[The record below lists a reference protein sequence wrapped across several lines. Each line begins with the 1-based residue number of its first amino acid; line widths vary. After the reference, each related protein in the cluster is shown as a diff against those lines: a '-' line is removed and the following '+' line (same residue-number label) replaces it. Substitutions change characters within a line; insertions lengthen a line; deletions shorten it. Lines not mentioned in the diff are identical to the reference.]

1 MSAARLLRSLIYVK
15 DAWGFRWDKRVKKWN
30 CAMNLYTAEHLNAN
44 ASGQD
49 SDSAGEGSAREALYE
64 SRRKIFP
71 KRAEGRFRRF
81 KWLVMLIT
89 LGIYYLTPW
98 VRWDR
103 GPYAP
108 DQAVLVDL
116 ANRRFYFFFIEIWP
130 QEFFY
135 VAGLLVM
142 AGFGLFLVTS
152 AVGRAW
158 CGYTCPQTV
167 WVDLFLL
174 VEGWVE
180 GDRNARMKLD
190 AGPWTFDKIRKRVF
204 KHAIWMAISVST
216 GGAWIF
222 YFADAP
228 TLAYDVVVGNA
239 ALVAYSTIAVLAS
252 ITYVFGG
259 LLREQVCIYMCPWP
273 RIQAAMLDDDSLVVT
288 YNDWR
293 GEPRNR
299 HAKKLAAAGE
309 PVGDCV
315 DCNACVAVCPMGID
329 IRDGQQLACI
339 TCALCIDA
347 CDSVMDKIGK
357 PRGLIAY
364 ATLNEYQSNMELAT
378 DNGTTRIN
386 PKKVRDADGSF
397 VDQVRHFDWRIIFRA
412 RTLLY
417 MGVWSAVGVAMLIAL
432 LNRDRLEVNV
442 LHDRNPQYVL
452 ESDGSIRNGYTI
464 RLLNMIPEPR
474 TILLS
479 LDGLPDATM
488 KINGLSSD
496 DGRLFAVSVDPD
508 KATTLK
514 VFVTVPARALP
525 DGNESFSFIAEDR
538 SSHEHDRYNATF
550 NSPEGKK

>member
-1 MSAARLLRSLIYVK
+1 
-15 DAWGFRWDKRVKKWN
+15 
-30 CAMNLYTAEHLNAN
+30 MNLYTAKNVDATGDGHQATNADAGN
-44 ASGQD
+44 APQS
-49 SDSAGEGSAREALYE
+49 LYE
-64 SRRKIFP
+64 ARKKIFP

-98 VRWDR
+98 IRWDR
-103 GPYAP
+103 GLYAP

-130 QEFFY
+130 QEFFF

-167 WVDLFLL
+167 WVDLFLV
-174 VEGWVE
+174 VERWVE

-190 AGPWTFDKIRKRVF
+190 AGPWTFEKIRKRVF
-204 KHAIWMAISVST
+204 KHAIWIAIAVAT

-228 TLAYDVVVGNA
+228 TLAYDFVTGNA
-239 ALVAYSTIAVLAS
+239 AFIAYSTVGILTAT
-252 ITYVFGG
+252 TYVFGG
-259 LLREQVCIYMCPWP
+259 LMREQVCIYMCPWP
-273 RIQAAMLDDDSLVVT
+273 RIQAAMLDDNSLVVT

-293 GEPRNR
+293 GEPRTK
-299 HAKKLAAAGE
+299 HAKKAAAAGQ

-364 ATLNEYQSNMELAT
+364 ATLNEYDANMALAT
-378 DNGTTRIN
+378 DNGTTPIN
-386 PKKVRDADGSF
+386 PDRVRNADGSF
-397 VDQVRHFDWRIIFRA
+397 IDKVRHFNWRIIFRP

-417 MGVWSAVGVAMLIAL
+417 MGVWTAVGIGLLVAL
-432 LNRDRLEVNV
+432 LSRDRLEVNV
-442 LHDRNPQYVL
+442 IHDRNPQYVL

-479 LDGLPDATM
+479 LEGMPEATM
-488 KINGLSSD
+488 KINGLTSD
-496 DGRLFAVSVDPD
+496 DNRQFAVSVEPD
-508 KATTLK
+508 KATALK
-514 VFVTVPARALP
+514 VFVTVPANALP
-525 DGNESFSFIAEDR
+525 DGSDGFSFIAEDR
-538 SSHEHDRYNATF
+538 SSHERDHYDATF
-550 NSPEGKK
+550 YAPEGGK

>member
-1 MSAARLLRSLIYVK
+1 
-15 DAWGFRWDKRVKKWN
+15 
-30 CAMNLYTAEHLNAN
+30 MNLYTAKNVDATGDGHQATNADAGN
-44 ASGQD
+44 APQS
-49 SDSAGEGSAREALYE
+49 LYE
-64 SRRKIFP
+64 ARKKIFP

-98 VRWDR
+98 IRWDR

-130 QEFFY
+130 QEFFF

-167 WVDLFLL
+167 WVDLFLV
-174 VEGWVE
+174 VERWVE

-190 AGPWTFDKIRKRVF
+190 AAPWTFEKIRKRVF
-204 KHAIWMAISVST
+204 KHAIWIAIAVAT

-228 TLAYDVVVGNA
+228 TLAYDFVTGNA
-239 ALVAYSTIAVLAS
+239 AFIAYSTVGILTAT
-252 ITYVFGG
+252 TYVFGG
-259 LLREQVCIYMCPWP
+259 LMREQVCIYMCPWP
-273 RIQAAMLDDDSLVVT
+273 RIQAAMLDDNSLVVT

-293 GEPRNR
+293 GEPRTK
-299 HAKKLAAAGE
+299 HAKKAAAAGQ

-364 ATLNEYQSNMELAT
+364 ATLNEYDANMALAT
-378 DNGTTRIN
+378 DNGTTPIN
-386 PKKVRDADGSF
+386 PDRVRNADGSF
-397 VDQVRHFDWRIIFRA
+397 IDKVRHFNWRIIFRP

-417 MGVWSAVGVAMLIAL
+417 MGVWTAVGIGLLVAL
-432 LNRDRLEVNV
+432 LSRDRLEVNV
-442 LHDRNPQYVL
+442 IHDRNPQYVL

-479 LDGLPDATM
+479 LEGMPEATM
-488 KINGLSSD
+488 KINGLTSD
-496 DGRLFAVSVDPD
+496 DNRQFAVSVEPD
-508 KATTLK
+508 KATALK
-514 VFVTVPARALP
+514 VFVTVPANALP
-525 DGNESFSFIAEDR
+525 DGSDGFSFIAEDR
-538 SSHEHDRYNATF
+538 SSHERDHYDATF
-550 NSPEGKK
+550 YAPEDGK

>member
-1 MSAARLLRSLIYVK
+1 
-15 DAWGFRWDKRVKKWN
+15 
-30 CAMNLYTAEHLNAN
+30 MNLYTAQNTD
-44 ASGQD
+44 ASGGAAPH
-49 SDSAGEGSAREALYE
+49 SGGNAGSAGEPLYE
-64 SRRKIFP
+64 ARKKIFP

-98 VRWDR
+98 LRWDR

-108 DQAVLVDL
+108 DQAVLIDL

-130 QEFFY
+130 QEFFF

-167 WVDLFLL
+167 WVDLFLA
-174 VEGWVE
+174 VERWIE

-190 AGPWTFDKIRKRVF
+190 AGPWTFEKIRKRLL
-204 KHAIWMAISVST
+204 KHAIWIAIAVAT

-228 TLAYDVVVGNA
+228 TLAFDFVTGHA
-239 ALVAYSTIAVLAS
+239 AFVAYSTVAILTAT
-252 ITYVFGG
+252 TYVFGG
-259 LLREQVCIYMCPWP
+259 LMREQVCIYMCPWP
-273 RIQAAMLDDDSLVVT
+273 RIQAAMLDDSSLVVT

-293 GEPRNR
+293 GEPRTK
-299 HAKKLAAAGE
+299 HAKKAAAAGA

-364 ATLNEYQSNMELAT
+364 ATLNEYDANMALAT
-378 DNGTTRIN
+378 DNGATPIN
-386 PKKVRDADGSF
+386 PDRVRTADGGF
-397 VDQVRHFDWRIIFRA
+397 VDKVRHFDWRIIFRP

-417 MGVWSAVGVAMLIAL
+417 MGVWTAVGIGLLVALIS
-432 LNRDRLEVNV
+432 RDRLEVNV
-442 LHDRNPQYVL
+442 IHDRNPQYVL

-479 LDGLPDATM
+479 LEGLPEATM
-488 KINGLSSD
+488 KINGLTSD
-496 DGRLFAVSVDPD
+496 NNRQFAVSVEPD
-508 KATTLK
+508 KATALK
-514 VFVTVPARALP
+514 VFVTVPAHALP
-525 DGNESFSFIAEDR
+525 DGSDGFSFVAEDR
-538 SSHEHDRYNATF
+538 SSHEADSYDATF
-550 NSPEGKK
+550 YAPEAKK